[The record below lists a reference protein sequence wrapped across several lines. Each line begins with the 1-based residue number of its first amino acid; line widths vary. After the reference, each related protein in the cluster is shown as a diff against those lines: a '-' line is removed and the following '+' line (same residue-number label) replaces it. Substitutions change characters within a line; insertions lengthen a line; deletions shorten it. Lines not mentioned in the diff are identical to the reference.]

1 MKLRDKLKKMVRVEG
16 ITVFGVRL
24 GFPSP
29 ESETPPPQRL
39 SPIAAPDPAAAPLLP
54 HGEAQLRTY
63 GDGFAGRERE
73 LEALDAAWARGRA
86 RVFVLHAEGGAGK
99 TRILVAWLNRLRDAG
114 WRGAGG
120 VFAHSFYS
128 QGNDQRRGAS
138 SEVFFRQALRYFG
151 DLAEEEIAALTDPA
165 EKARALAAA
174 ILRRRGLLIL
184 DGIEPL
190 QYPPGVNR
198 GQFKDPALAHLLLSL
213 AGAGTG
219 TKALCVVTSRQLV
232 TELAPRE
239 GEAVARHPLDRLD
252 AEAGCALLR
261 DLGARGGEDEL
272 REAVEEYRGH
282 AYSLMLLGSYLRDAT
297 DDRDIRRR
305 REIPLLAEDRAG
317 HGGHVQRIFRA
328 YVAHFGEGSPE
339 TALLRLM
346 GFFDRPAERE
356 LLAVPRDA
364 DLFPSLAPEQ
374 LQRTLNR
381 LQGLRLIAWDGR
393 GPIDAHPLLR
403 QWFGAEL
410 REKSPAAWREG
421 HRLLF
426 EHFARTTPYRPD
438 TLEGLEPL
446 YRAVSHG
453 CAAGLHEKALVDVYR
468 DRILRGAGD
477 DGFYSTFKLGAIGM
491 DLAAVENFFVQP
503 GWKPAPDLA
512 ESDRAWLL
520 NEAAMHLRALGR
532 LAEALGPLRA
542 GLEMAIE
549 REDWENAARAANNLS
564 QLRLTLGAVEQAVAS
579 AARSVE
585 YADKSGDLF
594 QRMARRTTHA
604 DALHQAGERQ
614 RARELFA
621 AAETLQREWQPQYPR
636 LYFVQGFRY
645 ADLLLAGIDGGAE
658 RAAWRAWLDQLGW
671 IRPKAASQGHAGRM
685 RPAPPP
691 FDARARIADCQA
703 VTARAEE
710 TLEWMKNASNASL
723 LDIALD
729 RLTLARAGLYGGLL
743 AGQEADAAIEDHANA
758 AVAGLRKAGTM
769 DHLPRG
775 LLTRAW
781 ARAARGDGEGAR
793 ADLDEA
799 WEIAASG
806 PMPLFQAD
814 IRLARARLFGRADDY
829 PWESARADLDEA
841 RRLIGEHGYHCRDG
855 ELADAQAMLP

>member
-120 VFAHSFYS
+120 VFVHSFYS

-174 ILRRRGLLIL
+174 VLRRRGLLIL

-219 TKALCVVTSRQLV
+219 TKALCVVTSRQPV

-426 EHFARTTPYRPD
+426 EHLARTTPHRPD

-446 YRAVSHG
+446 YRAVGHG
-453 CAAGLHEKALVDVYR
+453 CAAGLRQEALFDVYV
-468 DRILRGAGD
+468 DRILRGTGP
-477 DGFYSTFKLGAIGM
+477 DGFYSTRKLGAFGM
-491 DLAAVENFFVQP
+491 DLAAVENFFLQP
-503 GWKPAPDLA
+503 GWKPAPDLSEPA
-512 ESDRAWLL
+512 RAWLL
-520 NEAAMHLRALGR
+520 NQAAMYLRALGR
-532 LAEALGPLRA
+532 LTEALGPLRA
-542 GLEMAIE
+542 GLETAIE
-549 REDWENAARAANNLS
+549 REDWESAARVAANLS

-585 YADKSGDLF
+585 YADKSEDPFL
-594 QRMARRTTHA
+594 RMGFRTAHG

-621 AAETLQREWQPQYPR
+621 ATETLQKESQPQYPR
-636 LYFVQGFRY
+636 LYGLAGFQY
-645 ADLLLAGIDGGAE
+645 ADLLLSGAE

-703 VTARAEE
+703 VTKRAEE
-710 TLEWMKNASNASL
+710 WLEWRIPDDSI
-723 LDIALD
+723 LDIALID
-729 RLTLARAGLYGGLL
+729 LTLARAGLYEGLL

-781 ARAARGDGEGAR
+781 PRAARGDREGAR

-814 IRLARARLFGRADDY
+814 IRLARARLFGRAEEY
-829 PWESARADLDEA
+829 PWESARTDLDEA
-841 RRLIGEHGYHCRDG
+841 RRLIGEHGYHRRDG